1 MIEVK
6 FLNPDFQL
14 GILVFDGNVLEFFH
28 LQESNRW
35 RVELLDSVNIKL
47 DEKGKKHYL
56 TVKNKI
62 SHDEVIGLFFGPE
75 ILSQVNELVAGL
87 QNAIK
92 YSKN

>member
-6 FLNPDFQL
+6 FSNPDFQL

-28 LQESNRW
+28 LRESNRW

-62 SHDEVIGLFFGPE
+62 GHDEVIGLFFGPE
-75 ILSQVNELVAGL
+75 ILPQVNQLVSELQKAMET
-87 QNAIK
+87 
-92 YSKN
+92 SKA